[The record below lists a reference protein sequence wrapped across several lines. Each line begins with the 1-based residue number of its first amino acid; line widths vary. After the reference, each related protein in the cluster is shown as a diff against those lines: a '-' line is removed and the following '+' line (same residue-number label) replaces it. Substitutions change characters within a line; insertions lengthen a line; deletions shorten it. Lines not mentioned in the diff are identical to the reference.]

1 MKCEL
6 YRIVSQPGPGRWPD
20 APCTVSVLC
29 TTSAHHSSWQRPYLE
44 KEVMKLFSMHR
55 TM

>member
-1 MKCEL
+1 MGTTQDCIPARGALGADWMLPALSKFC
-6 YRIVSQPGPGRWPD
+6 I
-20 APCTVSVLC
+20 ASVC
-29 TTSAHHSSWQRPYLE
+29 HPSWQRPYLE